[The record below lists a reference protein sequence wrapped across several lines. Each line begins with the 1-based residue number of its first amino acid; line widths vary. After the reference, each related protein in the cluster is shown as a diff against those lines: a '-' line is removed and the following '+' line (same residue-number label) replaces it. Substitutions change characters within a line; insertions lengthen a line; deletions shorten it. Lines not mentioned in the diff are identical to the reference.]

1 MPTALSIDMSTN
13 KDMLAVMDDLW
24 VKVRSAHWLHQ
35 GYMAPQLISSYYLIV
50 VKQAE
55 GLLTLDLA
63 TYRLQQDVVYVASP
77 GQTIGICEENGKK
90 PEVYIIEFDVHLDG
104 RGNALFPLS
113 GEISIHI
120 ENAMLMLCEQLCNCC
135 RSESAMERFR
145 GQSLF
150 QELLYW
156 IMNHLRQQTRPDS
169 RAAMDRTK
177 AYIDNHYRE
186 GLTIEQLARMAEISP
201 KYYVNLFKKTYGKTA
216 IDYLT
221 EVRVNMAKQL
231 MVQSDVRLR
240 EIAFQV
246 GYNDEFYFSRMFK
259 KEVGVSPTIYLKNRR
274 LRIAAYSAPI
284 LGQLLALKIVP
295 YAAPLHPKWTSYYYS
310 KYRTDIPL
318 HLSGYRYN
326 EDWEIKVEA
335 LAQSQVDCI
344 ICTDQLHPLEKE
356 RLERIAPVHIIP
368 LYETTWREQLLLTA
382 QIVGASDEAESW
394 LSSYN
399 RNVKHVRERLHDKLK
414 QEKLLVIS
422 QFKDSYHIFPTRGMC
437 EVVYE
442 DLQMHAPPRSGSY
455 HEGQGFNLE
464 ELASFEADH
473 ILLNICQETETL
485 HHWDRVQSSELWQNL
500 EAVRKNKVH
509 LISSDPWREYS
520 AYASERM
527 IIDLNA
533 QLCGNR
539 T

>member
-1 MPTALSIDMSTN
+1 MSTALSLELS
-13 KDMLAVMDDLW
+13 KDKDLLANLDSLW
-24 VKVRSAHWLHQ
+24 VKFRSAHWLQ
-35 GYMAPQLISSYYLIV
+35 DGYMAPQLTSSYYLIV

-55 GLLTLDLA
+55 GLLTLDLE
-63 TYRLQQDVVYVASP
+63 TYRLQQDVVYFVSP
-77 GQTIGICEENGKK
+77 GQTIGICEDHGKK
-90 PEVYIIEFDVHLDG
+90 ADVYLMEFDIHQDG
-104 RGNALFPLS
+104 QGTVAFPLT
-113 GEISIHI
+113 GDTTIHM
-120 ENAMLMLCEQLCNCC
+120 ENAMLMLCEQLCSSS
-135 RSESAMERFR
+135 RSDKAMERFR

-156 IMNHLRQQTRPDS
+156 IMNHLRQATRPDS

-177 AYIDNHYRE
+177 LYIDNHYRE
-186 GLTIEQLARMAEISP
+186 GITIEQLARMAEISP

-221 EVRVNMAKQL
+221 EVRVTMAKQL

-274 LRIAAYSAPI
+274 LRIAAYSAPT

-295 YAAPLHPKWTSYYYS
+295 YAAPLHPKWTSYYYN

-326 EDWEIKVEA
+326 EDWEVKVEA
-335 LAQSQVDCI
+335 LAQSQLDCI

-368 LYETTWREQLLLTA
+368 LHETTWREQLLMTA
-382 QIVGASDEAESW
+382 KIVGATDEAEAW
-394 LSSYN
+394 LNGYN
-399 RNVKHVRERLHDKLK
+399 RKVAHVRDRLHDKLK

-422 QFKDSYHIFPTRGMC
+422 QFKDSYHIFPTRGMR
-437 EVVYE
+437 EVVYG
-442 DLQMHAPPRSGSY
+442 DLQMNVPRGVEGY
-455 HEGQGFNLE
+455 HEGQGLDLE
-464 ELASFEADH
+464 ELVSINADH

-485 HHWDRVQSSELWQNL
+485 HHWERVQNSKQWQDL

-509 LISSDPWREYS
+509 FISSDPWREYS

-527 IIDLNA
+527 IIDLNE